1 MLPDI
6 IKEEEKAELD
16 GALSKVKKFAL
27 EFEIK
32 NDEDLERSADVLSEI
47 AAAEKVVISRKEE
60 ITKPLMASL
69 SSVRVLFKPYEDDFA
84 SAKKTI
90 KNKVLQYTLIKEEEA
105 EKERQRLAARVEK
118 GTMKA
123 ETAVKKMGEIEEA
136 PKTVQGSGGGKITTR
151 IIKKMRILSEA
162 DLPREFLIP
171 DEKKILEALKNGIV
185 VPGAELYE
193 EKSLA
198 VK

>member
-1 MLPDI
+1 MYPEI
-6 IKEEEKAELD
+6 IKQEEKEELD

-27 EFEIK
+27 EFEVK
-32 NDEDLERSADVLSEI
+32 NDEDLTRSADVLSEI
-47 AAAEKVVISRKEE
+47 AAAEKVVTTRKEE

-69 SSVRVLFKPYEDDFA
+69 SSVRTLFRPYEDDFA

-90 KNKVLQYTLIKEEEA
+90 KNKVLQYNLLKEEEA

-136 PKTVQGSGGGKITTR
+136 PKTVQGTSGGKITTR
-151 IIKKMRILSEA
+151 IIKKMRILNEA
-162 DLPREFLIP
+162 DLPREFLVP
-171 DEKKILEALKNGIV
+171 DEKKILEALKEGIV
-185 VPGAELYE
+185 VPGAELYD
-193 EKSLA
+193 EKILS